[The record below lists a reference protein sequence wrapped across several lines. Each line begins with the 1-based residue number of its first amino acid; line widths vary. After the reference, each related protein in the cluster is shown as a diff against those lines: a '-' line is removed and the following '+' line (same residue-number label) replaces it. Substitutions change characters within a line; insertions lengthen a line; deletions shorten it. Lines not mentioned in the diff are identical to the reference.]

1 MSGID
6 PQYILGKPV
15 PTQASEAPPAP
26 NASPDPAQLGPAG
39 TALGQADY
47 PMGPIVA
54 LPSQMNAANRWGA
67 PGPAMPAVT
76 TPPAIDVIGQGAH
89 TPFTGKE

>member
-1 MSGID
+1 
-6 PQYILGKPV
+6 
-15 PTQASEAPPAP
+15 
-26 NASPDPAQLGPAG
+26 
-39 TALGQADY
+39 
-47 PMGPIVA
+47 MGPIVA

-89 TPFTGKE
+89 TPFTGKEK